1 MNSLQNDLI
10 LLSSTFWEKECQ
22 CAKYY
27 AIIVD
32 SKPDSSHDQQTTF
45 LLRYQVRNK
54 SQFVIVDR
62 FLKFADCS
70 DKTESDIAQI
80 ITEAFERYAI
90 PFADYGAHGYDNW
103 ANISGK

>member
-1 MNSLQNDLI
+1 MVESQ
-10 LLSSTFWEKECQ
+10 S
-22 CAKYY
+22 AKYY

-32 SKPDSSHDQQTTF
+32 STPDSSHDQQTTF
-45 LLRYQVRNK
+45 LLRYQVRHK

-70 DKTESDIAQI
+70 DKTESDIAQM
-80 ITEAFERYAI
+80 ITEAIESNAI
-90 PFADYGAHGYDNW
+90 PFADHRAHGYDNG